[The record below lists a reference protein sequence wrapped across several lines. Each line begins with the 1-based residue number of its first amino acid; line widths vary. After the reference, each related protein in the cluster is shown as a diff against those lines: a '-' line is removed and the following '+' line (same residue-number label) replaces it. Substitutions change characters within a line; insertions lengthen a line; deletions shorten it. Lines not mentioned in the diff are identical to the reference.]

1 MTKHKLTQR
10 LIELLPEDHKIAHNE
25 AMVLWYTN
33 IRNNGGFRLTQ
44 NGYQVMKILGLD
56 SWTVPL
62 TDIKIT
68 MDKNLLLALDRKLT
82 YPYFIDY
89 KKNKILFYSSK
100 EAVMAT
106 MYGSIKNWLDNMPQR
121 HSVSENQQ

>member
-1 MTKHKLTQR
+1 MSKHKLTKR
-10 LIELLPEDHKIAHNE
+10 LIELLPEDHRISIEE

-44 NGYQVMKILGLD
+44 NGLLAMKILGLE
-56 SWTVPL
+56 SWSVPL
-62 TDIKIT
+62 NDIKIT
-68 MDKNLLLALDRKLT
+68 MDKNLLLSLDRKLT
-82 YPYFIDY
+82 WPYFIDY
-89 KKNKILFYSSK
+89 KKKEIIFYSSR

-121 HSVSENQQ
+121 KSVP

>member
-1 MTKHKLTQR
+1 MSKHKLTKT
-10 LIELLPEDHKIAHNE
+10 LIELLPEDHLITLEE

-44 NGYQVMKILGLD
+44 NGYQALKILALE
-56 SWTVPL
+56 SWAIPL
-62 TDIKIT
+62 NDIKIT
-68 MDKNLLLALDRKLT
+68 MDNNLLLALDRKVK

-89 KKNKILFYSSK
+89 KNKEIIFYSSK

-106 MYGSIKNWLDNMPQR
+106 LYGSIKSWLN
-121 HSVSENQQ
+121 NY

>member
-1 MTKHKLTQR
+1 MSKHKLTLR
-10 LIELLPEDHKIAHNE
+10 LIELLPEDHKITLEE

-33 IRNNGGFRLTQ
+33 IRNNGGFRLTM
-44 NGYQVMKILGLD
+44 NGYQAMKILALE
-56 SWTVPL
+56 SWSVPL

-68 MDKNLLLALDRKLT
+68 MDKALLLDLDRKLT

-89 KKNKILFYSSK
+89 KKKEIVFYSSK

-106 MYGSIKNWLDNMPQR
+106 MYGSIKNWLDNTPQR
-121 HSVSENQQ
+121 RSVP

>member
-1 MTKHKLTQR
+1 MTKHKLTKR
-10 LIELLPEDHKIAHNE
+10 LIELLPEDHRISIEE
-25 AMVLWYTN
+25 AMILWYTN

-44 NGYQVMKILGLD
+44 NGFQVMKILGLE
-56 SWTVPL
+56 SWSVPL

-82 YPYFIDY
+82 WPYFIDY
-89 KKNKILFYSSK
+89 KKKEIIFYSSR

-121 HSVSENQQ
+121 KSVP

>member
-1 MTKHKLTQR
+1 MTKHKLTKR
-10 LIELLPEDHKIAHNE
+10 LIELLPEDHRLSIEE

-44 NGYQVMKILGLD
+44 NGFQAMKILGLE
-56 SWTVPL
+56 SWSVPL
-62 TDIKIT
+62 NDIKIT

-82 YPYFIDY
+82 WPYFIDY
-89 KKNKILFYSSK
+89 KKKEIIFYSSK

-121 HSVSENQQ
+121 KSVP

>member
-1 MTKHKLTQR
+1 MSKHKLTLR
-10 LIELLPEDHKIAHNE
+10 LIELLPEDHRITLEE

-44 NGYQVMKILGLD
+44 NGYQALKILALE
-56 SWTVPL
+56 SWSVPL
-62 TDIKIT
+62 NDIKIT

-82 YPYFIDY
+82 WPYFIDY
-89 KKNKILFYSSK
+89 KKKEIVFYSSK

-106 MYGSIKNWLDNMPQR
+106 MYGSIKNWLDNTPQR
-121 HSVSENQQ
+121 RSIP

>member
-1 MTKHKLTQR
+1 MTKHKLTKR
-10 LIELLPEDHKIAHNE
+10 LIELLPEDHRLSIEE

-44 NGYQVMKILGLD
+44 NGLQAMKILGLE
-56 SWTVPL
+56 SWSVPL
-62 TDIKIT
+62 NDIKIT
-68 MDKNLLLALDRKLT
+68 MDKNLLLSLDRKLT
-82 YPYFIDY
+82 WPYFIDY
-89 KKNKILFYSSK
+89 KKKEIVFYSSK

-121 HSVSENQQ
+121 KSVP

>member
-1 MTKHKLTQR
+1 MSKHKLTLR
-10 LIELLPEDHKIAHNE
+10 LIELLPEDHKITLEE

-44 NGYQVMKILGLD
+44 NGLLAMKILGLE
-56 SWTVPL
+56 SWSVPL
-62 TDIKIT
+62 NDIKIT

-82 YPYFIDY
+82 WPYFIDY
-89 KKNKILFYSSK
+89 KKKEIVFYSSK

-121 HSVSENQQ
+121 KSVP

>member
-1 MTKHKLTQR
+1 MTKHKLTKR
-10 LIELLPEDHKIAHNE
+10 LIELLPEDHRISIEE

-44 NGYQVMKILGLD
+44 NGFQVMKILGLE
-56 SWTVPL
+56 SWSVPL

-82 YPYFIDY
+82 WPYFIDY
-89 KKNKILFYSSK
+89 KKKEIIFYSSK

-121 HSVSENQQ
+121 RSVP

>member
-1 MTKHKLTQR
+1 MTKHKLTKR
-10 LIELLPEDHKIAHNE
+10 LIELLPEDHRLSVEE

-44 NGYQVMKILGLD
+44 NGLQAMKILGLE
-56 SWTVPL
+56 SWSVPL
-62 TDIKIT
+62 NDIKIT
-68 MDKNLLLALDRKLT
+68 MDKNLLLSLDRKLT
-82 YPYFIDY
+82 WPYFIDY
-89 KKNKILFYSSK
+89 KKKEIVFYSSK

-121 HSVSENQQ
+121 KSVP

>member
-1 MTKHKLTQR
+1 MTKHKLTKR
-10 LIELLPEDHKIAHNE
+10 LIELLPEDHQLSIEE
-25 AMVLWYTN
+25 AMILWYTN

-44 NGYQVMKILGLD
+44 NGFHAMKILGLE
-56 SWTVPL
+56 SWSVPL

-89 KKNKILFYSSK
+89 KKKEIIFYSSK

-121 HSVSENQQ
+121 RSVP

>member
-1 MTKHKLTQR
+1 MTKHKLTKR
-10 LIELLPEDHKIAHNE
+10 LIELLPEDHRLSIEE
-25 AMVLWYTN
+25 AMILWYTN

-44 NGYQVMKILGLD
+44 NGLLAMKILGLE
-56 SWTVPL
+56 SWSVPL
-62 TDIKIT
+62 NDIKIT

-82 YPYFIDY
+82 WPYFIDY
-89 KKNKILFYSSK
+89 KKKEIVFYSSK

-121 HSVSENQQ
+121 KSVP

>member
-1 MTKHKLTQR
+1 MSKHKLTLR
-10 LIELLPEDHKIAHNE
+10 LIELLPEDHRITLEE

-44 NGYQVMKILGLD
+44 NGYQALKILALE
-56 SWTVPL
+56 SWSVPL
-62 TDIKIT
+62 NDIKIT

-82 YPYFIDY
+82 WPYFIDY
-89 KKNKILFYSSK
+89 KKKEIVFYSSK

-121 HSVSENQQ
+121 RSVP

>member
-1 MTKHKLTQR
+1 MTKHKLTKR
-10 LIELLPEDHKIAHNE
+10 LIELLPEDHRLSVEE

-44 NGYQVMKILGLD
+44 NGFLVMKILALE
-56 SWTVPL
+56 SWSVPL

-82 YPYFIDY
+82 WPYFIDY
-89 KKNKILFYSSK
+89 KKKEIVFYSSK

-106 MYGSIKNWLDNMPQR
+106 MYGSIKNWLDNMPER
-121 HSVSENQQ
+121 RSVP

>member
-1 MTKHKLTQR
+1 MTKHKLTKR
-10 LIELLPEDHKIAHNE
+10 LIELLPEDHRLSVEE

-44 NGYQVMKILGLD
+44 NGLQAMKILGLE
-56 SWTVPL
+56 SWSVPL
-62 TDIKIT
+62 NDIKIT
-68 MDKNLLLALDRKLT
+68 MDKNLLLSLDRKLT
-82 YPYFIDY
+82 WPYFIDY
-89 KKNKILFYSSK
+89 KKKEIIFYSSR

-121 HSVSENQQ
+121 KSVP

>member
-1 MTKHKLTQR
+1 MTKHKLTKR
-10 LIELLPEDHKIAHNE
+10 LIELLPEDHRLSIEE

-44 NGYQVMKILGLD
+44 NGFLAMKILGLE
-56 SWTVPL
+56 SWSVPL
-62 TDIKIT
+62 NDVKIT

-82 YPYFIDY
+82 WPYFIDY
-89 KKNKILFYSSK
+89 KKKEIVFYSSR

-106 MYGSIKNWLDNMPQR
+106 MYSSIKNWLDHMPER
-121 HSVSENQQ
+121 RSVP

>member
-1 MTKHKLTQR
+1 MSKHKLTLR
-10 LIELLPEDHKIAHNE
+10 LIELLPEDHRITLEE
-25 AMVLWYTN
+25 AMLYWYSN
-33 IRNNGGFRLTQ
+33 IRNNGGFRLTVS
-44 NGYQVMKILGLD
+44 GYHAMKILGLE

-62 TDIKIT
+62 NDTKIT
-68 MDKNLLLALDRKLT
+68 MDKALLLALDRKLT

-89 KKNKILFYSSK
+89 KKKEIVFYSSK

-121 HSVSENQQ
+121 KSVT

>member
-1 MTKHKLTQR
+1 MTKHKITKR
-10 LIELLPEDHKIAHNE
+10 LIELLPEDHRLSIEE

-44 NGYQVMKILGLD
+44 NGFLAMKILGLE
-56 SWTVPL
+56 SWSVPL
-62 TDIKIT
+62 NDVKIT

-82 YPYFIDY
+82 WPYFIDY
-89 KKNKILFYSSK
+89 KKKEIVFYSSK

-121 HSVSENQQ
+121 KSVP

>member
-1 MTKHKLTQR
+1 MTKHKLTKR
-10 LIELLPEDHKIAHNE
+10 LIELLPEDHRLSIEE

-44 NGYQVMKILGLD
+44 NGLLAMKILGLE
-56 SWTVPL
+56 SWSVPL
-62 TDIKIT
+62 NDIKIT

-82 YPYFIDY
+82 WPYFIDY
-89 KKNKILFYSSK
+89 KKKEIVFYSSK

-121 HSVSENQQ
+121 RSVP

>member
-1 MTKHKLTQR
+1 MTKHKLTKR
-10 LIELLPEDHKIAHNE
+10 LIELLPEDHRLSVEE
-25 AMVLWYTN
+25 AMILWYTN

-44 NGYQVMKILGLD
+44 NGLLAMKILGLE
-56 SWTVPL
+56 SWSVPL
-62 TDIKIT
+62 NDIKIT

-82 YPYFIDY
+82 WPYFIDY
-89 KKNKILFYSSK
+89 KKKEIIFYSSK

-121 HSVSENQQ
+121 KSVP

>member
-1 MTKHKLTQR
+1 MSKHKLTLR
-10 LIELLPEDHKIAHNE
+10 LIELLPEDHRITLEE

-33 IRNNGGFRLTQ
+33 IRNNGGFRLTL
-44 NGYQVMKILGLD
+44 NGYQAMKILALE
-56 SWTVPL
+56 SWSVPL
-62 TDIKIT
+62 NDIKIT

-89 KKNKILFYSSK
+89 KKKEIIFYSSK

-106 MYGSIKNWLDNMPQR
+106 MYGSIKNWLDNTPQR
-121 HSVSENQQ
+121 KSVP

>member
-1 MTKHKLTQR
+1 MSKHKLTLR
-10 LIELLPEDHKIAHNE
+10 LIELLPEDHRITLEE

-44 NGYQVMKILGLD
+44 NGYQALKILALE
-56 SWTVPL
+56 SWSVPL
-62 TDIKIT
+62 NDIKIT

-82 YPYFIDY
+82 WPYFIDY
-89 KKNKILFYSSK
+89 KKKEIVFYSSK

-106 MYGSIKNWLDNMPQR
+106 MYGSIKNWLDNTPQR
-121 HSVSENQQ
+121 RSVP